1 MLFRSSIET
10 AGAPPLVS
18 ENSHSHLR
26 TAFQITCV
34 ALLIRLVIARLAF
47 WEANPAVVLW
57 PRGVEVLAIAKSLLT
72 GSGFSSP
79 FGAQT
84 GPTAFMPP
92 VYPAILAVVQSLFG
106 LQTTASAWVIVCLQ
120 SLFSAA
126 TCVPVYFLA
135 VRHFGIR
142 AGRLAG
148 WIWALLPYTAIIPSN
163 IIWET
168 CLSALVV
175 STGVLLIIR
184 ASDGSGTQPWIL
196 AGAFWALA
204 VLTNASLLLLFPA
217 YCVLTFVSTVCRT
230 TQRRAVLLGLMAFAL
245 CLAPWLI
252 RNIVVMHKFI
262 PVRSNFALELWIG
275 NRAGA
280 EPGFHPEIH
289 PAFNSAEVERY
300 ASVGELAYMG
310 EKRDKAIN
318 YIRANPDVFV
328 RNTVERI
335 FRFWSG
341 GLSGLVYGVTF
352 LNVSGLAGLWVF
364 ARRHS
369 KRAIIYGLPLLIYPL
384 PFYVTH
390 ADLRYQHPIQPL
402 LAVLA
407 AFLLCRIAGGS
418 RAYEKTS

>member
-1 MLFRSSIET
+1 MLFRSSVEIV
-10 AGAPPLVS
+10 GHRPLIR
-18 ENSHSHLR
+18 ENSDSHLLS
-26 TAFQITCV
+26 AFQITCV

-57 PRGVEVLAIAKSLLT
+57 PRGVEVLAIAKSLIT

-79 FGAQT
+79 FGVQT

-92 VYPAILAVVQSLFG
+92 VYPAILALVQSLFG

-135 VRHFGIR
+135 VRHSGIR
-142 AGRLAG
+142 AGRSAG
-148 WIWALLPYTAIIPSN
+148 WIWALLPYNAIIPSN

-168 CLSALVV
+168 CLSALLV
-175 STGVLLIIR
+175 SSGVLLIIR
-184 ASDGSGTQPWIL
+184 AREGKSAQLWIL

-204 VLTNASLLLLFPA
+204 TLTNASLLLLFPA
-217 YCVLTFVSTVCRT
+217 YCVLAYVGTLGRT
-230 TQRRAVLLGLMAFAL
+230 TQRRAVLLGLVAFAF

-252 RNIVVMHKFI
+252 RNVVVMHKFI

-275 NRAGA
+275 NRVGA

-289 PAFNSAEVERY
+289 PAFNSAEVDRY
-300 ASVGELAYMG
+300 ASVGELAYMS
-310 EKRDKAIN
+310 EKRNQAIA
-318 YIRANPDVFV
+318 YMRANTKLFAW
-328 RNTVERI
+328 NTLSRI
-335 FRFWSG
+335 LGFWSG
-341 GLSGLVYGVTF
+341 GSNGFLYGVTL
-352 LNVSGLAGLWVF
+352 LNVAGLAGLWVLG
-364 ARRHS
+364 RRHS
-369 KRAIIYGLPLLIYPL
+369 EYAIIYGTPLLFYPL

-402 LAVLA
+402 LAVLTA
-407 AFLLCRIAGGS
+407 LLLCRIAGQS
-418 RAYEKTS
+418 PDNKTP